1 VSFFFPIRDAPP
13 LNPHAHIMCLGLII
27 DHFLHVYMKE
37 GCPIPPSCTKWKNHK
52 IREVE
57 KWEFAFLDRQNLFK
71 DLMSKESKP
80 QKKKNQQIISIQFI
94 VTLLH
99 LKNQK
104 ENLK

>member
-1 VSFFFPIRDAPP
+1 
-13 LNPHAHIMCLGLII
+13 
-27 DHFLHVYMKE
+27 
-37 GCPIPPSCTKWKNHK
+37 
-52 IREVE
+52 
-57 KWEFAFLDRQNLFK
+57 
-71 DLMSKESKP
+71 MSKESKP